1 MRTGKRV
8 PSSLSTGTRWHWP
21 ASVAA
26 TFLLGLPALAEQQV
40 QVDPR
45 EYVLEMRRVAA
56 RKPFLTDSPDVY
68 LEPKSLNRFFT
79 EMIYKKLRGNA
90 YVGYDYDEGFLLQGN
105 TVQLEV
111 LKDLTPERSC
121 KAAFRLA
128 LEQSFNAAGF

>member
-1 MRTGKRV
+1 MRTDNRV
-8 PSSLSTGTRWHWP
+8 PYSLSPCALGHWR

-26 TFLLGLPALAEQQV
+26 TFLLALPALAEQRV

-79 EMIYKKLRGNA
+79 GGDLQEAPGQCLR
-90 YVGYDYDEGFLLQGN
+90 
-105 TVQLEV
+105 
-111 LKDLTPERSC
+111 
-121 KAAFRLA
+121 RLR
-128 LEQSFNAAGF
+128 L